1 MINICSAT
9 RKTVHPERSVGF
21 ALPTVIIA
29 SIIMLA
35 VLLVSVA
42 STTAIRVS
50 FLSQYYDQ
58 IAKNAGDAGVA
69 YAKACLAANPGAPQ
83 WTNEKPLKPNTDCSG
98 DQLAGFLCPFG
109 STDARCWFTIDS
121 VNHNASTFTVG
132 LSTLVGGLASK
143 VNSVG
148 SMKLF
153 NSSNGGVWRQY
164 NHNSN
169 YSLPASQT
177 AQGSNGCPDNIN
189 FIAVPGSDTYGTANF
204 CVMKYEAKDAGSNVP
219 VSQASGTPWVSI
231 SQQTAMNNSPNVSG
245 CTGCHL
251 ITEAEWLTIAQ
262 NVLGVAS
269 NWSTG
274 IVGSGTVYRGH
285 SDNQP
290 TGSLEAS
297 TNDADG
303 YYGET
308 NTGGNQRRT
317 LTLSNGEVI
326 WDLAG
331 NVYDWTSGTVTT
343 GQPGITGESAYA
355 WKEWTAPGFN
365 NGTLSPD
372 PSPTA
377 TGISDASGWNSG
389 NAIGKLWSNS
399 GDTTL
404 RGFIRGGHWS
414 AGANAGVLA
423 LYLNFTPDSTGGNV
437 GFRVTSPPI

>member
-1 MINICSAT
+1 MKSIKLSNKAQSGFTIIELIVVILVVGIIAGISVVSYLGISQNAIASSLKTDLTNASDQLKLYKLDNGEYPTDNNCSSSTPPNICLKSSPGNVLTYISPSPYTSFTLTAT
-9 RKTVHPERSVGF
+9 
-21 ALPTVIIA
+21 
-29 SIIMLA
+29 
-35 VLLVSVA
+35 
-42 STTAIRVS
+42 
-50 FLSQYYDQ
+50 
-58 IAKNAGDAGVA
+58 
-69 YAKACLAANPGAPQ
+69 
-83 WTNEKPLKPNTDCSG
+83 
-98 DQLAGFLCPFG
+98 
-109 STDARCWFTIDS
+109 
-121 VNHNASTFTVG
+121 NASSALAYEITNATPPVSIAYVPPS
-132 LSTLVGGLASK
+132 STCATG
-143 VNSVG
+143 
-148 SMKLF
+148 
-153 NSSNGGVWRQY
+153 
-164 NHNSN
+164 
-169 YSLPASQT
+169 
-177 AQGSNGCPDNIN
+177 
-189 FIAVPGSDTYGTANF
+189 FIPVPGSGTYGTNDF
-204 CVMKYEAKDAGSNVP
+204 CVMKYEAKRVGSTTTPISEAG
-219 VSQASGTPWVSI
+219 GTPWTGI

-399 GDTTL
+399 NDTTL